1 VKRTIS
7 AVVLCCALAGLTG
20 CGSSASSSSSS
31 AVASSSSTAAVQTST
46 QASTTTAASNH
57 HHRRSHGGK
66 GNTASSSQTSTT
78 TSQSSD
84 AGNGGGNAS
93 ASTQGYGSLGT
104 FGHEANGEDRA
115 AVLAAFHSYLA
126 AIGAG
131 NWAVACQDISD
142 PIKHQLQV
150 LVSKVKSLAR
160 HGCAAAL
167 GAILGRTP
175 AAIRRKQEDVTVVGV
190 RTDGEHAFVLYSNA
204 LTPHATIS
212 MIRQDGRWTAGVIA
226 AAPVG

>member
-1 VKRTIS
+1 
-7 AVVLCCALAGLTG
+7 LCCALAGLAG
-20 CGSSASSSSSS
+20 CGSSSSSSSSS
-31 AVASSSSTAAVQTST
+31 AVASSSSSAAVQTST
-46 QASTTTAASNH
+46 QTSTTTAASNH
-57 HHRRSHGGK
+57 HHHSHDK
-66 GNTASSSQTSTT
+66 TNTASSSVTSTT
-78 TSQSSD
+78 ATQSS
-84 AGNGGGNAS
+84 AATNGGANGS
-93 ASTQGYGSLGT
+93 ASTQGYGSLAT
-104 FGHEANGEDRA
+104 FGHKANGDDRT

-131 NWAVACQDISD
+131 NWAVACQDLSN

-150 LVSKVKSLAR
+150 LVSKVKSLSG

-175 AAIRRKQEDVTVVGV
+175 AAIRRKQEDVTVVEV

-212 MIRQDGRWTAGVIA
+212 MIRQNGRWTAGVIA